1 MLRIWRLVGNEWSLH
16 SLQPKFPPAE
26 GSWGYPGT
34 PEVLRKKS
42 WGLEKRKR
50 NSILSLKPACLHP
63 WLCITL
69 GSQTHTHLHMFTN
82 THSHSCGTG
91 VYFQIHA
98 NTFTPQICSDS

>member
-1 MLRIWRLVGNEWSLH
+1 MGNEWSLH

-34 PEVLRKKS
+34 PEVLQKKS

-63 WLCITL
+63 WLSSFYFFYFGFFACFFYTFKKFEIYIIIY
-69 GSQTHTHLHMFTN
+69 
-82 THSHSCGTG
+82 HSLL
-91 VYFQIHA
+91 FL
-98 NTFTPQICSDS
+98 